1 MNTADRALHQ
11 FGQDIGIE
19 GLAFGPSGSA
29 SLALSNGRRLG
40 VECVA
45 GAALVHLAQ
54 RAERDAASV
63 LLAAWKRA
71 HGQRG
76 GAASI
81 QTSLWSED
89 SEDWIVAQ
97 TRLPER
103 SLDAAALR
111 LAVLGLTNWL
121 DRLEA

>member
-1 MNTADRALHQ
+1 
-11 FGQDIGIE
+11 
-19 GLAFGPSGSA
+19 
-29 SLALSNGRRLG
+29 
-40 VECVA
+40 
-45 GAALVHLAQ
+45 AQ
-54 RAERDAASV
+54 RVERDAASV
-63 LLAAWKRA
+63 LLAAWNRA

-76 GAASI
+76 SAASI
-81 QTSLWSED
+81 QTSLWSEG

>member
-1 MNTADRALHQ
+1 MNTADRALYQ

-19 GLAFGPSGSA
+19 GLAFGPSRSA

-54 RAERDAASV
+54 RVERDAASV

>member
-54 RAERDAASV
+54 RVERDAASV

-76 GAASI
+76 SAASI
-81 QTSLWSED
+81 QTSLWSEG

>member
-1 MNTADRALHQ
+1 MSTADRALHQ

-54 RAERDAASV
+54 RVERDAASV

>member
-45 GAALVHLAQ
+45 GAALVH
-54 RAERDAASV
+54 
-63 LLAAWKRA
+63 
-71 HGQRG
+71 
-76 GAASI
+76 
-81 QTSLWSED
+81 
-89 SEDWIVAQ
+89 
-97 TRLPER
+97 
-103 SLDAAALR
+103 
-111 LAVLGLTNWL
+111 
-121 DRLEA
+121 

>member
-1 MNTADRALHQ
+1 MNTADKALHQ

-19 GLAFGPSGSA
+19 GLAFGPSRSA

-71 HGQRG
+71 HGQRS

>member
-54 RAERDAASV
+54 RVERDAASV

-76 GAASI
+76 SAASI
-81 QTSLWSED
+81 QTSLWSEG

-111 LAVLGLTNWL
+111 LAVLDLTNWL